1 MTGRQ
6 DRVAVGAAQPARR
19 VLVVGGSPAR
29 PAPELLT
36 RLVADADAVV
46 ACDSGAD
53 ACRAAGVRLS
63 ALIGDNDSLDPL
75 SLRYARD
82 QGACERGFSPD
93 KDQADLGLALQ
104 YVRQAYPHV
113 EEVTLTGVLGG
124 RADHELAVLGT
135 LARAADLRPVIE
147 ENEACARVLS
157 ASGRSFWAF
166 GPRDVGRTFS
176 AMALLGEATL
186 SEAGMRW
193 ELRDAPLAPLSD
205 LGLSNV
211 IERADAH
218 VSVSRGVVFAY
229 LLREVHPK
237 RVTVA

>member
-6 DRVAVGAAQPARR
+6 DRGGTGAAQPARR

-113 EEVTLTGVLGG
+113 EESRSPACSAGVPTTSSPCSARLRARLT
-124 RADHELAVLGT
+124 
-135 LARAADLRPVIE
+135 
-147 ENEACARVLS
+147 CARS
-157 ASGRSFWAF
+157 SR
-166 GPRDVGRTFS
+166 RT
-176 AMALLGEATL
+176 
-186 SEAGMRW
+186 RH
-193 ELRDAPLAPLSD
+193 
-205 LGLSNV
+205 V
-211 IERADAH
+211 RAC
-218 VSVSRGVVFAY
+218 
-229 LLREVHPK
+229 
-237 RVTVA
+237 